1 MANIFRFLFL
11 LLFARGCEPFSGG
24 APLSACN
31 DGMVP
36 RHGFSSQTGDPPV
49 EILMDQ
55 ARITPDTYLRVT
67 LRSQK
72 AFKGKIEKL
81 DPLEC
86 NLYVFTLQVFYSVP
100 RLEMIDTLAR
110 GTSRTWRTR
119 PTCQSPSTSTVTTTC
134 SPQ

>member
-36 RHGFSSQTGDPPV
+36 RHGFSGQTGDPPV

-72 AFKGKIEKL
+72 AFKGKDAK
-81 DPLEC
+81 
-86 NLYVFTLQVFYSVP
+86 
-100 RLEMIDTLAR
+100 ID
-110 GTSRTWRTR
+110 
-119 PTCQSPSTSTVTTTC
+119 
-134 SPQ
+134 